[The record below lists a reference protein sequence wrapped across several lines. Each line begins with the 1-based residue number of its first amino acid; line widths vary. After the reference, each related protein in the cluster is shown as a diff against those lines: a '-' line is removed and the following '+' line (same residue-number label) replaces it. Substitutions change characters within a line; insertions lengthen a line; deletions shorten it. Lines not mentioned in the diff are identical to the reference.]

1 MDPFILREKFQGA
14 RSSNLSSA
22 SLSGA
27 ILPGEGIE
35 KAGREATEG
44 MKKLFDIARRRRQN
58 QNVLDARKN
67 TLKMTQEL
75 LHSYDAFEVTSKPN
89 SETGEFGDLLLK
101 NGKPGTF
108 DEVWSEK
115 AIDIRDSY
123 ITGDESKDSTFLESS
138 ANNFQGF
145 IIRGTMDSITRS
157 RNKLVNTLSQTI
169 DMDVNQIYTFQN
181 KKLVDNEGIPLGDG
195 EIDMDEFLMDHSIST
210 NEATQNVDEM
220 DTPEADKFNL
230 KQVVK
235 EKYTEGYIDV
245 LLKRDLWESAE
256 EFIEKGVSGYVGPND
271 PNQYSTSE
279 SPFYLSPSRL
289 ITIRDKIKRSQ
300 ATLNGGENSQI
311 SLFTR
316 NAVAQA
322 KTGDTSGASAS
333 AAKALKLLEKKPP
346 FFKEAFTA
354 QYKAAENYNEVNTD
368 LTTTPL
374 SEHANKID
382 AFYEKNSG
390 GLAGAAVTAYRTQL
404 RSESAALRKS
414 FNKDGAAFVERYHPA
429 TRAAYK
435 VYNEE
440 SDPERQPIALQKAIK
455 ISLAEQNKYSP
466 GNKADILTIPQIE
479 EFNKVFNQKESESK
493 KIGLDGFHDYV
504 KKFFNDYG
512 EYGGNVLNELKDPP
526 EGREEASSITK
537 LKSEIAIASIYGNTR
552 VFNLIIGS
560 SKDAKSLRSADNWD
574 KDTLSE
580 AKILLRTGFQKFY
593 KSMGYSKFRD
603 FADSQ
608 MSYVAVSYHLALARQ
623 QGTSKADDPDL
634 IAETLKDLLH
644 DKWSS
649 YENSKGG
656 SYGFFQDQKYL
667 SIPKND
673 NEGNAYAYEEATRA
687 LDHIRENPELLK
699 NEVFKIP
706 HMNVQFKDAGVFIN
720 NGDGSGFKLGVVNAL
735 GKVEL
740 ISDTLYSWD
749 KFNSV
754 NYPKAFDYPETTGEN
769 ISKKLVGAI
778 NKARTPRQIDQPESV
793 NEGRNTRDEKETA
806 DRLQKKAS
814 DARNLAVYEEKV
826 SKAEALISKHSPGKS
841 HLFDAAR
848 LNFVDMKSAAKVGDT
863 KKFDK
868 AWKAF
873 INEVREIENGK

>member
-35 KAGREATEG
+35 KAGKEATEG
-44 MKKLFDIARRRRQN
+44 MKKLFDIARRRAQN

-67 TLKMTQEL
+67 TLKMTQQL
-75 LHSYDAFEVTSKPN
+75 THAYSAFEVTSKPN

-108 DEVWSEK
+108 DAVWSET
-115 AIDIRDSY
+115 ASDIRDSY
-123 ITGDESKDSTFLESS
+123 LTGDQRKDNTFLESS
-138 ANNFQGF
+138 ARMFQSF
-145 IIRGTMDSITRS
+145 IINGTVDSIARS

-169 DMDVNQIYTFQN
+169 DEDVNQIYTFQD

-195 EIDMDEFLMDHSIST
+195 KIDMDEFLMDHSIST
-210 NEATQNVDEM
+210 NEATQNVDELN
-220 DTPEADKFNL
+220 TPEADKFNL

-279 SPFYLSPSRL
+279 SPFYLSPSKL

-316 NAVAQA
+316 NAVAKA

-346 FFKEAFTA
+346 FFKDAFTA
-354 QYKAAENYNEVNTD
+354 QMKAAENYNEVNTD

-374 SEHANKID
+374 SEHADKID

-390 GLAGAAVTAYRTQL
+390 GLAGATVTAYRTQL

-435 VYNEE
+435 LYNEE
-440 SDPERQPIALQKAIK
+440 IDPELQPIALQKAIK

-512 EYGGNVLNELKDPP
+512 EYGGNVLNELKDPQ
-526 EGREEASSITK
+526 EGREEASSVTK

-560 SKDAKSLRSADNWD
+560 SKDAKALRNSENWNPG
-574 KDTLSE
+574 TLDD
-580 AKILLRTGFQKFY
+580 AKIQIRIGFQKFY
-593 KSMGYSKFRD
+593 KSMGYSKFSD

-608 MSYVAVSYHLALARQ
+608 MSYVATSYHLALARQ
-623 QGTSKADDPDL
+623 KGTMDAADPDL

-644 DKWSS
+644 DKWSF
-649 YENSKGG
+649 YENVKGFAYTN
-656 SYGFFQDQKYL
+656 SNIRYL

-673 NEGNAYAYEEATRA
+673 NEGNAYAHEETSRA

-706 HMNVQFKDAGVFIN
+706 HMLVQFKDAGVFIN

-740 ISDTLYSWD
+740 ISDTSYSWD

-754 NYPKAFDYPETTGEN
+754 NYPKAFDYPETTGEI
-769 ISKKLVGAI
+769 ISKTIVGAI

-814 DARNLAVYEEKV
+814 DARNLGVYEEKV
-826 SKAEALISKHSPGKS
+826 SKAEALISKHASGNS
-841 HLFDAAR
+841 LLFDVAR
-848 LNFVDMKSAAKVGDT
+848 LNFIDMKNAAKAGDN